1 MEPEIFTGD
10 VLTFPAWLRSFEF
23 LIEAH
28 SSSEEEKLFYMG
40 KYTGGEAK
48 NMIRGFLTLSGP
60 GIFTK
65 AKMALKQ
72 RYGERYHIAAAF
84 KKELSGWPVIKPGDG
99 PALRHFSDF
108 LNQCNSAIG
117 TTKYLEC
124 LNHADENQ

>member
-10 VLTFPAWLRSFEF
+10 ILTFPAWLRSFEF

-28 SSSEEEKLFYMG
+28 TSSEEEKLFYMG

-48 NMIRGFLTLSGP
+48 NMIRGFLTLSGS

-84 KKELSGWPVIKPGDG
+84 KKELSGWPIVKPGDG
-99 PALRHFSDF
+99 PALRRFSDF
-108 LNQCNSAIG
+108 LNQCDSAI
-117 TTKYLEC
+117 
-124 LNHADENQ
+124 ENDQVLGMFESC